1 MKIKDFINS
10 ELHKIKSEDNKQKAS
25 ELLKSVTQEIQ
36 LNKKHNPFD
45 IEEIRKA
52 ALDTIDT
59 VNLMNQAEYNLELMV
74 TKYLLEHYMQT
85 GSFNVLIK
93 PFPDTKTDNQR
104 YQNIKDFLQSIFN

>member
-10 ELHKIKSEDNKQKAS
+10 ELQKIKAEDDKQKAS

-36 LNKKHNPFD
+36 ENKKQNPFD
-45 IEEIRKA
+45 INQIRKA

-59 VNLMNQAEYNLELMV
+59 VNLMNHSEYNLELMV
-74 TKYLLEHYMQT
+74 TKYLLEHYLQT
-85 GSFNVLIK
+85 SSFKVLIK

-104 YQNIKDFLQSIFN
+104 YQNIRDYLQSIFN